1 MREIITAWVVI
12 AALLTMV
19 AAAPAHA
26 LPEVDLA
33 VIVHLRASAQQ
44 MSAVEIEAMF
54 TRTQTRWDNGT
65 PIVPIN
71 APPGSTLR
79 VQFDHV
85 VLRLN
90 PDEVGHFW
98 IDRRVRGLGLP
109 PRHVGEPA
117 TIVRVVEKLNG
128 AIGYAPEDLVRDA
141 QVKIV
146 ARIRQGKV
154 LPP

>member
-12 AALLTMV
+12 VALTAMM

-26 LPEVDLA
+26 LPQVDLA
-33 VIVHLRASAQQ
+33 VIVHLQAAAKQ
-44 MSAVEIEAMF
+44 MSAVEIETMF
-54 TRTQTRWDNGT
+54 TRTQTRWEDGK

-71 APPGSTLR
+71 APPGSTMR

-85 VLRLN
+85 VLRLS

-109 PRHVGEPA
+109 PRHVSEPA
-117 TIVRVVEKLNG
+117 TTVRVVEKLTG
-128 AIGYAPEDLVRDA
+128 AIGYAPDDVVRGA
-141 QVKIV
+141 QVRVV

>member
-1 MREIITAWVVI
+1 MRELTTAWVVI
-12 AALLTMV
+12 VALLAMV

-33 VIVHLRASAQQ
+33 VIVHLQAAAKQ
-44 MSAVEIEAMF
+44 MSAVEVEAMF
-54 TRTQTRWDNGT
+54 TRTQTRWDDGK

-71 APPGSTLR
+71 APPGSTMR

-85 VLRLN
+85 VLRLS

-109 PRHVGEPA
+109 PRHVSEPA
-117 TIVRVVEKLNG
+117 TTVRVIENLSG
-128 AIGYAPEDLVRDA
+128 AIGYAPEELVRDA
-141 QVKIV
+141 KVRIV